1 MKKAPGSLSTIALA
15 CLAGGCTVNV
25 YAPPTLT
32 SLDHQVQ
39 PLAPGQTAVTGALAD
54 GGSPTNVD
62 TGELTATAGVARG
75 ISERLELAASVAV
88 GRLSAPGGLTG
99 GGLTD
104 GETYELLSRFGAKVP
119 LLRATHQRGLAMN
132 GVIGAGVGGVID
144 VGSVASFDVGYNI
157 GYQNCVIT
165 PTIAQGYYLSSP
177 LSRETILARTSTDD
191 SFSAYQMP
199 RTQGVVT
206 SLGVTLE
213 TSRQRCLRDSD
224 RTQIVLHLD
233 HWMLSSA
240 EDSDGTARA
249 GAAVRYRF

>member
-1 MKKAPGSLSTIALA
+1 MKKASGTLSTMALA

-32 SLDHQVQ
+32 SLDHQAQ
-39 PLAPGQTAVTGALAD
+39 PLARGQTAATGAVAN

-62 TGELTATAGVARG
+62 TDEVTVTLGVARG
-75 ISERLELAASVAV
+75 ISEHLELGGSVAV
-88 GRLSAPGGLTG
+88 GRLSPPGGLAG
-99 GGLTD
+99 GALAD
-104 GETYELLSRFGAKVP
+104 GETFELLAHVGAKVP
-119 LLRATHQRGLAMN
+119 LLRATHQLGLAMN
-132 GVIGAGVGGVID
+132 GVIGAGMGTIGD

-165 PTIAQGYYLSSP
+165 PTIAQNYYLSAP
-177 LSRETILARTSTDD
+177 LSRQTVLARTSTDD

-199 RTQGVVT
+199 RTLGVVT
-206 SLGVTLE
+206 SLGVTIE
-213 TSRQRCLRDSD
+213 TSRRRCLRDAA

-249 GAAVRYRF
+249 GAALRYRF